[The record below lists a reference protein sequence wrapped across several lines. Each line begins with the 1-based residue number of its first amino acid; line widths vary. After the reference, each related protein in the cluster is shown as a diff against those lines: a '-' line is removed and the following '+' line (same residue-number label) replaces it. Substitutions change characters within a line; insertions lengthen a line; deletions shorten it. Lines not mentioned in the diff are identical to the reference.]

1 MTITTKLLL
10 IQPNWVPTAIPQIFI
25 ATPEAD
31 KTEEEVVLERTIST
45 KATEKIIPQT
55 DEIESKHHE
64 ASQEDIVLMEMNDVS
79 RKTESIK
86 ERALTTSP
94 NKQKSTATKRKTI
107 DKGNITNMVT
117 LEMHNNL
124 ENTINKM
131 DDKIT
136 QFAKQY
142 EEQ

>member
-1 MTITTKLLL
+1 
-10 IQPNWVPTAIPQIFI
+10 
-25 ATPEAD
+25 
-31 KTEEEVVLERTIST
+31 
-45 KATEKIIPQT
+45 
-55 DEIESKHHE
+55 
-64 ASQEDIVLMEMNDVS
+64 MEMDDVP
-79 RKTESIK
+79 RKTEDIK
-86 ERALTTSP
+86 ERALTKSP

-136 QFAKQY
+136 QFAKRY